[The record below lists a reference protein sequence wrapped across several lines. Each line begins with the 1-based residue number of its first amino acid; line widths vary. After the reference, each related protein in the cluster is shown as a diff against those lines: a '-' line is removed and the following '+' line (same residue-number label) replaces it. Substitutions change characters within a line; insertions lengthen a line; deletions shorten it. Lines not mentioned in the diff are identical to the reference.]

1 LELLVNKGRKKNKFL
16 FEAVGKQSIVEKDV
30 KLKVLHQMID
40 TFKEKGMTK
49 RQIMNMLSREEKEML
64 QEEKFW
70 EALKAEHGRPGVSV
84 RGFN

>member
-1 LELLVNKGRKKNKFL
+1 
-16 FEAVGKQSIVEKDV
+16 
-30 KLKVLHQMID
+30 
-40 TFKEKGMTK
+40 
-49 RQIMNMLSREEKEML
+49 MNMLSRGEKEML